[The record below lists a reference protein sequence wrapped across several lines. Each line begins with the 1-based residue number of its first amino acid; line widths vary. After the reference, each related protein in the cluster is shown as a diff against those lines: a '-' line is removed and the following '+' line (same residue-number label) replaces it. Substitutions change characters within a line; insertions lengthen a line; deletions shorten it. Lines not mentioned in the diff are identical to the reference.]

1 MHEAEFDLR
10 YPGQEYTLTI
20 PVALAHGRIVES
32 PDAIARRFA
41 ELYERTYGHSFDV
54 GVDILSAR
62 AIERTVLPRASRSRQ
77 SITNGVGAAA
87 RTART
92 YSFANDEWCEF
103 AVIERESLPI
113 GSQFAGPAI
122 VMETTTTSYIDAGLT
137 GVVHETGALVL
148 TDVLA

>member
-1 MHEAEFDLR
+1 M
-10 YPGQEYTLTI
+10 
-20 PVALAHGRIVES
+20 
-32 PDAIARRFA
+32 
-41 ELYERTYGHSFDV
+41 
-54 GVDILSAR
+54 DILSAR

-92 YSFANDEWCEF
+92 YSFANEEWCEF
-103 AVIERESLPI
+103 AVIERESLPV